1 MIKNETKI
9 IYDEENPLMNSK
21 IKKEIKDSKNYSE
34 NYSYRIKTFSN
45 NSEQEKILLIN
56 NDTIQED
63 TLENQT
69 SANKNDSKGF
79 KDIKTNESTKKNIF
93 IPLSNST
100 NFTSKEK
107 EIHSI
112 ELKKEKKINFKPF
125 YSAFTAKNI
134 IKMFTP
140 NYEVSSFSL
149 NNKSNTPNNRDY
161 ILNKLNKDNIQ
172 NFIQTNKNK
181 PFFGSMLFKN
191 YSHKNVITNNSNKAE
206 GLRIGEDF
214 VFCLR
219 YLMQAKTAA
228 ATERC
233 AYIIDESDSQSN
245 SRKYN
250 ADICSQALQ
259 NYRCAFDAVLSSALE
274 QPQKDRL
281 TQILDYNYYRT
292 AFACVQ
298 ELFKADL
305 PRRERLRRTKQTL
318 VDFAAEDRGLPA
330 GGLTHR
336 LEKLVVKRKL
346 SLAAYAIARLHRKTG
361 AAALPEKTEGALSG

>member
-1 MIKNETKI
+1 MLYSVI
-9 IYDEENPLMNSK
+9 IPIYNAEKTLRRCLDSLLPQMNGQAELILVNDGSTDGSDEICREYAASKEQICYIRQENGGVSAARNRGLAAASGAYVSFVDSDDLVSSDYFDVLAEEPEADLLVFGERLTRNGSVMDSILPSSLVSASDYDE
-21 IKKEIKDSKNYSE
+21 
-34 NYSYRIKTFSN
+34 
-45 NSEQEKILLIN
+45 
-56 NDTIQED
+56 
-63 TLENQT
+63 
-69 SANKNDSKGF
+69 
-79 KDIKTNESTKKNIF
+79 
-93 IPLSNST
+93 
-100 NFTSKEK
+100 
-107 EIHSI
+107 
-112 ELKKEKKINFKPF
+112 
-125 YSAFTAKNI
+125 FTAAFVRSRNGS
-134 IKMFTP
+134 P
-140 NYEVSSFSL
+140 C
-149 NNKSNTPNNRDY
+149 NKRFRRA
-161 ILNKLNKDNIQ
+161 ILTDNGIV
-172 NFIQTNKNK
+172 F
-181 PFFGSMLFKN
+181 P
-191 YSHKNVITNNSNKAE
+191 E

-361 AAALPEKTEGALSG
+361 AAALPKKTEGALSG